1 MIKPIEKYFTGVRK
15 LQEKA
20 IRNML
25 EKLSDSELEKCEF
38 DLAAYVNK
46 TVLIVEDRAK
56 TDGIL

>member
-1 MIKPIEKYFTGVRK
+1 MRK